1 MTTSPRSRGVAPP
14 YGSYKSWE
22 TFIAFVKTDLDP
34 LPDRLDSSVWRTTP
48 FSGSTRS
55 AIQGALLF
63 FGLADPQGKTDRRLE
78 TLARGP
84 SEEAK
89 RQLVAALFD
98 ERYGPLLEG
107 IDLPRATRGQIKSA
121 FQSAGS
127 GAETSEKAVSFFV
140 SFASEAG
147 KELHPGLFGRSQGA
161 RTRRKTTTNRKNS
174 DGQTEKEAEA
184 PKKEIVPENSVPV
197 NENVIIR
204 QDGIHPAILGVLE
217 ALPRDGQSWTNAER
231 EKLKVAFGS
240 LLDLTYPT
248 IDDTNSRL
256 L

>member
-1 MTTSPRSRGVAPP
+1 M
-14 YGSYKSWE
+14 
-22 TFIAFVKTDLDP
+22 AFVKTDLDP

-63 FGLADPQGKTDRRLE
+63 FGLTDPQGKTDRRLE
-78 TLARGP
+78 MLARAP
-84 SEEAK
+84 NEEVK
-89 RQLVAALFD
+89 RQLLAALFD

-121 FQSAGS
+121 FQRAGS
-127 GAETSEKAVSFFV
+127 GTETSEKAVSFFV
-140 SFASEAG
+140 SFGSEAG
-147 KELHPGLFGRSQGA
+147 KELHPALFGRNHGT
-161 RTRRKTTTNRKNS
+161 RTRRKTAVNRKDG
-174 DGQTEKEAEA
+174 DGQAEKIEEL
-184 PKKEIVPENSVPV
+184 PKREVSSENSLPI
-197 NENVIIR
+197 NENNVIR

-217 ALPRDGQSWTNAER
+217 ALPKDGQQWTNAER

-248 IDDTNSRL
+248 IDDRNARML
-256 L
+256 